1 MTTETMREAVARAIA
16 RGLGDEFSNAFRNK
30 ERWTAKRGMSGGR
43 FRDINEPFQSDY
55 LDAADAAIRT
65 VLERL
70 RDADQMAMETAALVA
85 LAEHNVYTDVQEH
98 IVAGDGRGRV
108 APGGLRKAIRAAK
121 QAMLDAA
128 AREVG

>member
-1 MTTETMREAVARAIA
+1 MTETMREAVARAIA

-43 FRDINEPFQSDY
+43 FRDINEPYQSDY

-70 RDADQMAMETAALVA
+70 REPSDAMVEAGNRTAGREAQWHCDVADIFRAMLAAIAPPLPEPA
-85 LAEHNVYTDVQEH
+85 DS
-98 IVAGDGRGRV
+98 GRG
-108 APGGLRKAIRAAK
+108 
-121 QAMLDAA
+121 
-128 AREVG
+128 

>member
-1 MTTETMREAVARAIA
+1 MSGETMREAVARAIA

-43 FRDINEPFQSDY
+43 FRDVNEPYQSDY

-70 RDADQMAMETAALVA
+70 REVTPAMEA
-85 LAEHNVYTDVQEH
+85 
-98 IVAGDGRGRV
+98 AGDALQPRYPFSTEIKESADCDV
-108 APGGLRKAIRAAK
+108 IW

-128 AREVG
+128 AREVIRDPAPSGPST

>member
-1 MTTETMREAVARAIA
+1 MTTETLREAVARAIFEKEGYCSGEDDDPFRRLTWEEAAADDYPVLAAKA
-16 RGLGDEFSNAFRNK
+16 RE
-30 ERWTAKRGMSGGR
+30 M
-43 FRDINEPFQSDY
+43 
-55 LDAADAAIRT
+55 ADAAIRT

-70 RDADQMAMETAALVA
+70 RDADQMAAETAALVA

-108 APGGLRKAIRAAK
+108 APGGLRKAVRAAK
-121 QAMLDAA
+121 LAMLDAA